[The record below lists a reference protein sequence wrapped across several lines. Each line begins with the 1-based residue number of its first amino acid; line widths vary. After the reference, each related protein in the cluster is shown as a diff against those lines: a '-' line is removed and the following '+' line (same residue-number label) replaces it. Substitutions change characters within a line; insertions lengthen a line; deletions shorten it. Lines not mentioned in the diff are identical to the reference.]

1 MDNGAAL
8 FFLILFIISMLIML
22 YGMRLKARRTERLAD
37 LYEKAMAQGLDP
49 REINFQLDDSGGDPQ
64 GNLKAGIILL
74 AGTFGLF
81 LGIWAAAA
89 FPGPARMLGFAFV
102 PGMIGL
108 AAIYIHFAVK
118 PQSTAKPPLGG
129 KQQEHPGNQPG

>member
-1 MDNGAAL
+1 MDNGAAV
-8 FFLILFIISMLIML
+8 FFLILFGIAMWIMV

-49 REINFQLDDSGGDPQ
+49 REINFQLDDREGDPQ

-74 AGTFGLF
+74 AGTLGLF
-81 LGIWAAAA
+81 LGIWAAEA
-89 FPGPARMLGFAFV
+89 FSGPGRMLGFAFV

-108 AAIYIHFAVK
+108 AALYIHFSVGPARRK
-118 PQSTAKPPLGG
+118 APPAEPSRPQQA
-129 KQQEHPGNQPG
+129 GNQ

>member
-1 MDNGAAL
+1 MLVGKPENHRHKFLLVEAERARVRGRHLQAL
-8 FFLILFIISMLIML
+8 
-22 YGMRLKARRTERLAD
+22 D

-49 REINFQLDDSGGDPQ
+49 REINFQLDDREGDPQ

-74 AGTFGLF
+74 ASTLGLF
-81 LGIWAAAA
+81 LGIAAAAA

-108 AAIYIHFAVK
+108 GAIYIHFAIK
-118 PQSTAKPPLGG
+118 PRPAAKLPPAGE
-129 KQQEHPGNQPG
+129 QQEQSGNR

>member
-8 FFLILFIISMLIML
+8 FFLILFVIAMGIML

-49 REINFQLDDSGGDPQ
+49 REINFQLDDREGDPQ

-74 AGTFGLF
+74 AGTLGLF
-81 LGIWAAAA
+81 LGIWAASA

-102 PGMIGL
+102 PGMIGI
-108 AAIYIHFAVK
+108 AAIYIHFSIRPDRK
-118 PQSTAKPPLGG
+118 RIEPSQG
-129 KQQEHPGNQPG
+129 KQQEQSGNH